1 MTLILPAELESIIAS
16 KVRTGRYASATEVI
30 REALLLIEERDR
42 GLEAHLSEVRS
53 EIAEGM
59 ASLRAGKGADGE
71 AFMAGMDADLA
82 ALERQGR

>member
-1 MTLILPAELESIIAS
+1 MTLILPAELESIVAT

-42 GLEAHLSEVRS
+42 GVEAHLAEVRS
-53 EIAEGM
+53 KIAEGQ
-59 ASLRAGKGADGE
+59 ASLRAGKGTDGE

-82 ALERQGR
+82 ALERHGP